1 MNKRKYNIPQH
12 RRGNNSLF
20 VCVFV
25 VIFAIQTWIFP
36 AVLETT
42 SLTSDNLCQ
51 VKINLSTLPDES
63 ISGVQLECIYDNTNW
78 KLENII
84 AEESIANSGKVLQY
98 SDIYGQLRIIIIGFN
113 NTLIPSGTL
122 CEMIFTPVTEQ
133 IPFQGF
139 YITQIVFTSPNGTSV
154 PGNVK
159 NNTVTEGEIN
169 TDLSAEGEKA
179 ENTTSENRTET
190 SSSETL
196 IEPEKRLEYDVNNT
210 SIQHIT
216 QDNMHKPESFLS
228 NHNQNISQTEDTI
241 SQTQIM
247 TKDYELLNQSGYGYL
262 PPTFGDD
269 NISGKIQ
276 NITHSKQQLNTDT
289 RKETNYPKFVNSN
302 NNLLPRT
309 ISQREDVYNSY
320 QNITSNEDSVSRSIT
335 SKPVGEKN
343 LTGRQNT
350 NVSIL
355 GALDAKTTDIYK
367 EYEQDASQV
376 YPNDKKHINSSISLA
391 LDIPYVSNTKG
402 RIGECITIETKR
414 SSTSDITTFQN
425 VLIILSIAII
435 GTLFLLTSST
445 ILLQYI
451 PTWNKKDSSNT
462 P

>member
-1 MNKRKYNIPQH
+1 
-12 RRGNNSLF
+12 
-20 VCVFV
+20 
-25 VIFAIQTWIFP
+25 
-36 AVLETT
+36 
-42 SLTSDNLCQ
+42 
-51 VKINLSTLPDES
+51 
-63 ISGVQLECIYDNTNW
+63 
-78 KLENII
+78 
-84 AEESIANSGKVLQY
+84 
-98 SDIYGQLRIIIIGFN
+98 
-113 NTLIPSGTL
+113 
-122 CEMIFTPVTEQ
+122 
-133 IPFQGF
+133 
-139 YITQIVFTSPNGTSV
+139 
-154 PGNVK
+154 
-159 NNTVTEGEIN
+159 
-169 TDLSAEGEKA
+169 
-179 ENTTSENRTET
+179 
-190 SSSETL
+190 
-196 IEPEKRLEYDVNNT
+196 LEYDVNNT